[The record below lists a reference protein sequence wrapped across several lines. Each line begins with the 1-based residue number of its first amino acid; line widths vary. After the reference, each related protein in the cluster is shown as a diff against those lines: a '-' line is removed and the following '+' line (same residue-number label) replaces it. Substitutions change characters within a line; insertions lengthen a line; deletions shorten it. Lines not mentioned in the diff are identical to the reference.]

1 MLIEAVTQTV
11 EGNVYILTGNDD
23 LHVGA
28 GVVIESTYSDPLT
41 HTGADAVISWEGVH
55 TITVDGTIIGE
66 DEAINLIGVNDA
78 QTVIIGATG
87 VLISGGDGVVND
99 ADGIILDGIGSS
111 ITNAGTIDSYGSA
124 ASLNVRDGGTT
135 TVTNSG
141 SMTGRVSGI
150 WHKFGL
156 GTLVVTNTGTITSAN
171 HAILGNESADLI
183 TNSGSMTGIVDLA
196 GGNDMLD
203 NRGGTVVGAILG
215 GNGDDLFYL
224 GTTAENIDGGAGFD
238 TLNLS
243 TYTTGVTVDLANPS
257 ANKGTAVAGDT
268 LTGIEAVTG
277 TTRADILRGDAND
290 NRFVGNGGS
299 DNLSGADGADTIE
312 GGAAKD
318 SLAGGAGDD
327 VFVFATYQ
335 GGVDTITDFTSGE
348 DMIHL
353 KASVFGF
360 GTATGAVSAD
370 VFVTG
375 TTNTSLDAG
384 DRFILR
390 TTDNTL
396 WYDKDGTGKKAAI
409 LVADLQDG
417 ATLTVDDLWLI

>member
-183 TNSGSMTGIVDLA
+183 TNSGTMTGIVDLA

-238 TLNLS
+238 ALNLS
-243 TYTTGVTVDLANPS
+243 TYTTGVTIDLANPS

-327 VFVFATYQ
+327 VFVFTTYQ

-360 GTATGAVSAD
+360 GTSTGAVSAD